1 MIFSEAVQILKL
13 SNNFNNN
20 ELKKAYYRAALQ
32 YHPDKCN
39 LENAEQLFKKVNE
52 SYEFLSNERGF
63 DYVDPPENNYLFL
76 IKKFIKLIIPNFNI
90 DDAILNET
98 LKTSF
103 SNLKIFSFKL
113 LKNVSRNDLIKL
125 YGFIIKNREL
135 ITFNNFILERLLE
148 TIKKNIN
155 IDNII
160 ILNPTIDDLLD
171 DNVYKLEI
179 DNNELLVPLW
189 QDEIEFDLSNTKILI
204 KNNPEL
210 DDNITID
217 NSNNIIIKIKKD
229 ISSLLD
235 NDCAV
240 LVGEKLFKIPSKEL
254 KIIKNQT
261 FLKRSCGM
269 LKINDDDLFDTS
281 NRCDIVFD
289 ITLN

>member
-1 MIFSEAVQILKL
+1 M
-13 SNNFNNN
+13 NF
-20 ELKKAYYRAALQ
+20 
-32 YHPDKCN
+32 
-39 LENAEQLFKKVNE
+39 
-52 SYEFLSNERGF
+52 
-63 DYVDPPENNYLFL
+63 
-76 IKKFIKLIIPNFNI
+76 
-90 DDAILNET
+90 
-98 LKTSF
+98 
-103 SNLKIFSFKL
+103 
-113 LKNVSRNDLIKL
+113 
-125 YGFIIKNREL
+125 
-135 ITFNNFILERLLE
+135 
-148 TIKKNIN
+148 
-155 IDNII
+155 
-160 ILNPTIDDLLD
+160 
-171 DNVYKLEI
+171 
-179 DNNELLVPLW
+179 LVPLW
-189 QDEIEFDLSNTKILI
+189 QDEIEFELSNTKILI

-235 NDCAV
+235 NDCDV